1 MFIKKILI
9 LKSDSGKNSGVLRIT
24 ANGNDVEGALTLN
37 FIISSPLSLILN
49 VGETHEIPVL
59 ENECK
64 FKLNTEFSGEA
75 HCLLLENEKPLLYG
89 STNNDLRIISELRNE
104 YKIRK
109 TIVSSPMSDSQ
120 SAQPN
125 SNNQNEPK
133 SQVHSQGKEPNSQAK
148 PQPKTNPQNP
158 KVPNS
163 TNMYAP
169 VKDRVMSQNS
179 EPTVVINEGISYSGE
194 NFYIAVKPQLD
205 EMFECYPSEVTL
217 EKLISD
223 SKWVRV
229 DCDDEYYVVGLIFD
243 ENGKPEFIC
252 YGIPGTYPV
261 KPPEEISDVCEWF
274 PIDLDNKF
282 GEGFWLIYQNALN
295 GKCLKNA

>member
-1 MFIKKILI
+1 MFMKKIII

-24 ANGNDVEGALTLN
+24 ANGSDVEGVLTLN
-37 FIISSPLSLILN
+37 FIISSPLSLLLN
-49 VGETHEIPVL
+49 VGETHQIAVL

-64 FKLNTEFSGEA
+64 FKLNTDFSGEA
-75 HCLLLENEKPLLYG
+75 HCLLIENDKPILSG
-89 STNNDLRIISELRNE
+89 SSSNDLRILSQLRNE
-104 YKIRK
+104 YQ
-109 TIVSSPMSDSQ
+109 TIIKKASI
-120 SAQPN
+120 SAKPE
-125 SNNQNEPK
+125 SKPIAKKQNE
-133 SQVHSQGKEPNSQAK
+133 EIT
-148 PQPKTNPQNP
+148 QPSPRTTQPSRSSRP

-169 VKDRVMSQNS
+169 VKDRVSSQTS
-179 EPTVVINEGISYSGE
+179 EPTMVINEGITYLGD

-205 EMFECYPSEVTL
+205 EMFECYPAETNL

-243 ENGKPEFIC
+243 EHGKPAFIC
-252 YGIPGTYPV
+252 YGIPGTFPV
-261 KPPEEISDVCEWF
+261 KPPDEISDVCEWF
-274 PIDLDNKF
+274 PVDLDNKY